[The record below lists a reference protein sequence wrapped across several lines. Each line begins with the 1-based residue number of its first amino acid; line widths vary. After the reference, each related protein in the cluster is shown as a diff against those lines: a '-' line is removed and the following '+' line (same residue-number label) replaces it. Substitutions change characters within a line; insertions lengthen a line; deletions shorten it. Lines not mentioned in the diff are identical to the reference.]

1 MSVSRVRHRGE
12 APRDVDHGPSNG
24 ASGSLRTL
32 GPTAEVARIAQ
43 AEASRLVEVGGRMP
57 DGGAGAIERSMASE
71 AQRAAWRAADEAG
84 PRPGAPDGIT
94 EAERRRIG
102 RQRGGQVNRVMATT
116 GLPLREA
123 RAIVDRPPLIRI
135 ADPPV
140 TREEPV
146 MATDQPS
153 APLDRRLTDLAHA
166 AEEASEAW
174 TELQAAEARWEAAAA
189 ALRASWADASIV
201 PVETQP
207 APAAPEPAPALEP
220 PVSFPRGGHSQ
231 ELVDD
236 APEIVTRRP
245 DAAPAAGGGP
255 EARARAAATKN
266 SRLSGQQQR
275 ILDATVKHRG
285 DRQAAALEV
294 GVSPSNVNVTLHAI
308 GAKGLLP
315 IELIPQ
321 LPAGFAKYTGV

>member
-1 MSVSRVRHRGE
+1 
-12 APRDVDHGPSNG
+12 
-24 ASGSLRTL
+24 TL

-135 ADPPV
+135 VDPPV

-146 MATDQPS
+146 MAIDQPAVQRS
-153 APLDRRLTDLAHA
+153 P
-166 AEEASEAW
+166 
-174 TELQAAEARWEAAAA
+174 
-189 ALRASWADASIV
+189 
-201 PVETQP
+201 ETQ
-207 APAAPEPAPALEP
+207 AL
-220 PVSFPRGGHSQ
+220 
-231 ELVDD
+231 LDL
-236 APEIVTRRP
+236 
-245 DAAPAAGGGP
+245 
-255 EARARAAATKN
+255 AAAT
-266 SRLSGQQQR
+266 SRTDAAWLAFEAADTAR
-275 ILDATVKHRG
+275 ILA
-285 DRQAAALEV
+285 
-294 GVSPSNVNVTLHAI
+294 
-308 GAKGLLP
+308 
-315 IELIPQ
+315 
-321 LPAGFAKYTGV
+321 